1 MSRMYNPVGASG
13 DFSRKE
19 KTYLL
24 FVYLSKVIYPKS
36 FYFLSSCGDAH

>member
-19 KTYLL
+19 TTYLL
-24 FVYLSKVIYPKS
+24 FVLSKVIYPKS